1 MRTRAIILTLT
12 SALVLSLALAA
23 PAAAQTK
30 AQKKQAEAAD
40 AYARGLVFAQQG
52 AWKDA
57 EKAFRDAE
65 KRDDKN
71 LDYVFAVA
79 YTYLQLHRPDDA
91 LKRYKKWY
99 EKDPTNTKALVGMA
113 AAYEEAQNYGEA
125 VKIWQRYTRMSLP
138 AAELREAKAMLA
150 GAQQLFADHYE
161 IAENPAGGATNLATP
176 QQELSW
182 GLDMAKQVAASGMP
196 LVEDDQVVGYVQTL
210 CQRLVANSKNF
221 PTNYELF
228 VLDSATVNAQTSPG
242 FIFVYRGILEAS
254 DTEAEL
260 AGVLAHE
267 IAHSVGH
274 HIAKM
279 QTKLAM
285 DQQQLEKYKASNS
298 KFGKFMASMLESGN
312 PLGALSFSR
321 ENEAQ
326 ADRLAVH
333 IAYDAGYDPRGLATM
348 FRKFESASPS
358 SRKSWDLMLRTH
370 PFSIDRVHTVEE
382 YAALLPAKSF
392 RSSSPEFDRM
402 KARLAKL
409 PPPNDA
415 VGLMKPAVET
425 PPARPAPTAPAGGG
439 RPFTIEGVPF
449 GGTIP
454 PGWAARKTDG
464 GTIVF
469 EGEKGTEAYQASVEL
484 EVAPKANMR
493 ASLDQ
498 LADLVRGNMSKRDN
512 AQVDAPQSR
521 MAGDVSARIINGRF
535 QVRQSGQLVNIR
547 QMSIVLEFP
556 DHFIV
561 FSYYIPEAL
570 FDTYMPTFQKIVEE
584 FNYTGK

>member
-1 MRTRAIILTLT
+1 
-12 SALVLSLALAA
+12 
-23 PAAAQTK
+23 
-30 AQKKQAEAAD
+30 
-40 AYARGLVFAQQG
+40 
-52 AWKDA
+52 
-57 EKAFRDAE
+57 
-65 KRDDKN
+65 
-71 LDYVFAVA
+71 
-79 YTYLQLHRPDDA
+79 
-91 LKRYKKWY
+91 
-99 EKDPTNTKALVGMA
+99 MA
-113 AAYEEAQNYGEA
+113 AAYEDAQDYGEA

-138 AAELREAKAMLA
+138 AAEMREAKAMLA

-182 GLDMAKQVAASGMP
+182 GLGMAQQMASSGIP
-196 LVEDDQVVGYVQTL
+196 LIQDDQIVGYVQTL
-210 CQRLVANSKNF
+210 CQRLVATSKNF

-228 VLDSATVNAQTSPG
+228 VLDSATVNAQTTPG

-267 IAHSVGH
+267 IGHSVAH

-279 QTKLAM
+279 QTKLSL
-285 DQQQLEKYKASNS
+285 DQQQLAKYKASNS
-298 KFGKFMASMLESGN
+298 KFGKFMASMLEAGN

-321 ENEAQ
+321 ENEEQ

-348 FRKFESASPS
+348 FRKFESVSPS

-370 PFSIDRVHTVEE
+370 PFSIDRVHAVEE
-382 YAALLPAKSF
+382 YAALLPARSF
-392 RSSSPEFDRM
+392 TSSSPEFDRM

-415 VGLMKPAVET
+415 VGLMKPAVVT
-425 PPARPAPTAPAGGG
+425 PPAPPAAPGGGG
-439 RPFTIEGVPF
+439 RSFTIDGAPF
-449 GGTIP
+449 GGVVP

-484 EVAPKANMR
+484 EVVPKATLR
-493 ASLDQ
+493 GTLDQ
-498 LADLVRGNMSKRDN
+498 VAEVVRGNMAKRTN
-512 AQVDAPQSR
+512 PRVEAAQQK
-521 MAGDVSARIINGRF
+521 MAGDIPARIINGRY
-535 QVRQSGQLVNIR
+535 QVTQSGRTADIR

-556 DHFIV
+556 EHFIV

-570 FDTYMPTFQKIVEE
+570 FDKYMPTFQKMVEE
-584 FNYTGK
+584 FQYTGR